1 MPAIPDFIFV
11 QPPATC
17 LLRRPARK
25 RRRAGLGWC
34 WALLL
39 TLALARALPAQ
50 VLSPPPAMAPTAAAL
65 DALHKCGET
74 IGRSAPNIS
83 SDILDAQ
90 QQLFF
95 GLVKGGYTNQSSS
108 GRGYSGYGRNGGY
121 QNGGYQRN
129 ADWLLTPPPKEYVAD
144 LTHEAQWCLEVAN
157 ILNSDP
163 TRKEA
168 AKQVL
173 ASIAKDLE
181 IKVKDCK
188 DWGAGRLVTVI
199 ASTVKNGQPD
209 PGWTVMYKWVSVSGL
224 NSMDLAFPQIST
236 PTSKG
241 VPPGVYSLYATK
253 QVGNTTTKT
262 QPVTVSAFQ
271 NQKVKCEIPVP

>member
-1 MPAIPDFIFV
+1 MPIIPDMVFV
-11 QPPATC
+11 QAIAAR
-17 LLRRPARK
+17 LLRRLVRSG
-25 RRRAGLGWC
+25 RRAGLGLGC
-34 WALLL
+34 AVLL
-39 TLALARALPAQ
+39 TLAFARPWPAQ
-50 VLSPPPAMAPTAAAL
+50 VLSPPPVMAPTAVAL
-65 DALHKCGET
+65 AELQGCGKQ
-74 IGRSAPNIS
+74 IAQSAPDIS
-83 SDILDAQ
+83 SKILDAQ
-90 QQLFF
+90 RQLFF
-95 GLVKGGYTNQSSS
+95 GLVKGGYTPQSGGRGGG
-108 GRGYSGYGRNGGY
+108 GRGYNRGGS
-121 QNGGYQRN
+121 QSGGYQRN
-129 ADWLLTPPPKEYVAD
+129 SEWLLTPPPKDYVAD
-144 LTHEAQWCLEVAN
+144 LQHEASWCLEVAN
-157 ILNSDP
+157 VLNTDP
-163 TRKEA
+163 AKKED

-199 ASTVKNGQPD
+199 ANTIKNGQPD

-253 QVGNTTTKT
+253 QVGNNVMKT
-262 QPVTVSAFQ
+262 PPITVSAFQ

>member
-1 MPAIPDFIFV
+1 MPATPDFVFGE
-11 QPPATC
+11 T
-17 LLRRPARK
+17 
-25 RRRAGLGWC
+25 RAVRHFRQAAGNCYRAALGVGC
-34 WALLL
+34 ALLL
-39 TLALARALPAQ
+39 LLGCAQALKAQ
-50 VLSPPPAMAPTAAAL
+50 VLSPPVQLGPTAAAL
-65 DALHKCGET
+65 EDLHKCGKE
-74 IGRSAPNIS
+74 IARSAPNIS
-83 SDILDAQ
+83 ADILDAQ

-95 GLVKGGYTNQSSS
+95 GLVKGGYTNQSSG
-108 GRGYSGYGRNGGY
+108 GRGYSGYNRNGGY
-121 QNGGYQRN
+121 NNGGYQHN
-129 ADWLLTPPPKEYVAD
+129 GDWLLTPPPKEYVAD
-144 LTHEAQWCLEVAN
+144 LQHEAAWCLEVAN
-157 ILNSDP
+157 ILNTDP

-181 IKVKDCK
+181 IKMKDCK

-199 ASTVKNGQPD
+199 ASTIKNGQPD

-224 NSMDLAFPQIST
+224 NSMDLAFPQMST

-253 QVGNTTTKT
+253 QVGNTTMKT